1 MNKSYKLILNRHLGV
16 FQVAPETARS
26 AGKGSGTIGTG
37 ARLRPLAHAVLLALL
52 GSSPLAM
59 AASGS
64 CTLVGTG
71 TLSGVCQ
78 GDSGMSAPGASGDP
92 GGSGTAA
99 ATGSG
104 YDYSSSATL
113 VGGGGGQGGNSEAGI
128 GSAGGAGGAGL
139 SGAGRFINNASISGG
154 AGGRG
159 GNSSALP
166 NSTPGNGGK
175 GGTGVVASGL
185 WLSNQS
191 AIAGGNGGA
200 GGDNINPLPSA
211 NSSGGN
217 GGEAVA
223 GNHFTL
229 INDGSV
235 VGGAGGSAG
244 MGAMPGMGG
253 IGGSG
258 ATAVSGDG
266 FVVVNNGIV
275 LGGAGGTS
283 SPMMPIGS
291 QGGSG
296 ISGSNFEVRN
306 NTGATISSGASAP
319 GGMFMG
325 SGPAIQSSGGSTIYN
340 AGTISNSSI
349 SGTAIMLSGGSNTL
363 VLENGS
369 NIQGLTFAGS
379 ADTFALGGS
388 ADSAFNLSELNTR
401 YIGFGTFDKR
411 DASTWTLSGDSTG
424 TTLSR
429 WNVKQGTLRTANGT
443 TLTGSVNVQQGG
455 TLQLGNTR
463 INGALVNDGTLQ
475 LGHAASPRP
484 YVYVDGSFSQSRN
497 GVYRIAAESND
508 SEGGYSRLSASG
520 NVTLAGNA
528 AVDVAQANRLAIGQS
543 LDNVVYTSAALS
555 GNFAKVTDN
564 SALFDFKSVA
574 TNGVG
579 GHVDFQVVKATTIV
593 DIIDGGTK
601 PKPPTKP
608 TPTPED
614 NQPSIS
620 GNKPARGAAQ
630 VLDTII
636 GQGTDNAGMQQVITS
651 LGKLSTN
658 QQVSDAVSQT
668 LPLLVGS
675 SQAAANASLT
685 AIHDVVQARVS
696 QGRGLSSGDEVLGD
710 RELWVKT
717 FGSWGDQNERNGVS
731 GFEVN
736 SQGIVFGAD
745 AAINPQSRV
754 GLAFAYAKS
763 DINGDSK
770 AAPNSADMDMYQLIG
785 YGSYDLDDA
794 TQLTYQLDYGQGR
807 TEGKRK
813 ILFMGTEAK
822 SRYDSQVVHAGVG
835 LGHTLRLGQA
845 TELTPSVRADCTW
858 VGDEGYRET
867 GAGALNLDVDRRDS
881 ESLVLGADAEL
892 VHLFSERLS
901 TSLKLGVG
909 YDTIG
914 ERASLTSAYA
924 GEPGLSF
931 RTQGLDPS
939 PWLGRG
945 GVGVSYR
952 VTDSTELSANYDAE
966 YREDFLN
973 QSASLKVRWAF

>member
-1 MNKSYKLILNRHLGV
+1 MN
-16 FQVAPETARS
+16 
-26 AGKGSGTIGTG
+26 
-37 ARLRPLAHAVLLALL
+37 
-52 GSSPLAM
+52 
-59 AASGS
+59 
-64 CTLVGTG
+64 
-71 TLSGVCQ
+71 
-78 GDSGMSAPGASGDP
+78 
-92 GGSGTAA
+92 
-99 ATGSG
+99 
-104 YDYSSSATL
+104 
-113 VGGGGGQGGNSEAGI
+113 GN
-128 GSAGGAGGAGL
+128 
-139 SGAGRFINNASISGG
+139 N
-154 AGGRG
+154 
-159 GNSSALP
+159 
-166 NSTPGNGGK
+166 
-175 GGTGVVASGL
+175 
-185 WLSNQS
+185 
-191 AIAGGNGGA
+191 
-200 GGDNINPLPSA
+200 
-211 NSSGGN
+211 
-217 GGEAVA
+217 
-223 GNHFTL
+223 FTL
-229 INDGSV
+229 LNDGSV
-235 VGGAGGSAG
+235 VGGKGGAAS
-244 MGAMPGMGG
+244 MSMMPGTGSL
-253 IGGSG
+253 GGSG
-258 ATAVSGDG
+258 GAGVSGDG
-266 FVVVNNGIV
+266 FVVYNTGTIR
-275 LGGAGGTS
+275 GGDGGT
-283 SPMMPIGS
+283 PDPLMLVGS
-291 QGGSG
+291 KGGSG
-296 ISGSNFEVRN
+296 ISGQNFEVN
-306 NTGATISSGASAP
+306 NATGATIDAGINSGNWANSA
-319 GGMFMG
+319 
-325 SGPAIQSSGGSTIYN
+325 PAIQSSGGSTIYN
-340 AGTISNSSI
+340 AGTIGSSAPFDTSI
-349 SGTAIMLSGGSNTL
+349 KLEGGNNTL
-363 VLENGS
+363 VLANGS
-369 NIQGLTFAGS
+369 NIRGSTVAGS

-388 ADSAFNLSELNTR
+388 ADSALNVIELTNK

-411 DASTWTLSGDSTG
+411 ASSTWTLSGTSVG
-424 TTLSR
+424 TTITQ
-429 WNVKQGTLRTANGT
+429 WNVRQGTLRTTNGT
-443 TLTGSVNVQQGG
+443 TLTGSVAVQQNG

-463 INGALVNDGTLQ
+463 IDGDLVNNGTLQ
-475 LGHAASPRP
+475 LGHATAPRAF
-484 YVYVDGSFSQSRN
+484 VSVDGNFSQGSN

-520 NVTLAGNA
+520 NVSLAGNA
-528 AVDVAQANRLAIGQS
+528 AVDVAQVNRLAIGQS
-543 LDNVVYTSAALS
+543 LDNVVYTRAELS

-574 TNGVG
+574 TNGTG
-579 GHVDFQVVKATTIV
+579 GHVDFQVVQAKTIV
-593 DIIDGGTK
+593 DIVDGGTK
-601 PKPPTKP
+601 PKPPTTPVTP

-614 NQPSIS
+614 NEPAINS
-620 GNKPARGAAQ
+620 NKPARGAAQ

-636 GQGTDNAGMQQVITS
+636 GQGTNNAGMQQVITS
-651 LGKLSTN
+651 LGKLNTN

-685 AIHDVVQARVS
+685 AINDVVQARVS

-807 TEGKRK
+807 TDGKRQ

-822 SRYDSQVVHAGVG
+822 AKYDSQIVHAGVA
-835 LGHTLRLGQA
+835 LGHTLRLGEA
-845 TELTPSVRADCTW
+845 TELTPSVRADYTW
-858 VGDEGYRET
+858 VEDEGYRET

-892 VHLFSERLS
+892 VHLFSDRLS
-901 TSLKLGVG
+901 TRLKLGVG

-924 GEPGLSF
+924 GAPGLSF
-931 RTQGLDPS
+931 RTQGLDAS

-952 VTDSTELSANYDAE
+952 VTDSTELSADYDAE